1 MTADQNYPLFFQPGL
16 PVSEF
21 TVASR
26 ISRGRVYRLLDEGKL
41 TARKLGR
48 ITHIEQS
55 PRVSQVAA
63 GVHAGRAA
71 VSRQARRVDKRT
83 AAGWGRRQVLGI

>member
-55 PRVSQVAA
+55 PAEFLKSLPAYQPGALPHLA
-63 GVHAGRAA
+63 
-71 VSRQARRVDKRT
+71 KR
-83 AAGWGRRQVLGI
+83 GE